1 MEFRHV
7 TWDEFKEQIGGS
19 ALVGYV
25 TATYDE
31 LLRCFGLPNEL
42 FADVVLVACTW
53 LLIFADGTG
62 ATIYAY
68 GEISSEGHDI
78 PEGPYPWHTG
88 GSCTAG
94 VDRVAE
100 ALGTSRY
107 EYLPGVPLE
116 PDDTLGQIPF

>member
-1 MEFRHV
+1 MESRHV
-7 TWDEFKEQIGGS
+7 TWDEFKEQIGGA

-25 TATYDE
+25 SATYDE
-31 LLRCFGLPNEL
+31 LLRCFGLPGEL
-42 FADVVLVACTW
+42 FGDVEKVACEW

-78 PEGPYPWHTG
+78 PAGPYRWHIG

-100 ALGTSRY
+100 ALGTNRY
-107 EYLPGVPLE
+107 EYLPDAPPE
-116 PDDTLGQIPF
+116 PDGTLGEIPF